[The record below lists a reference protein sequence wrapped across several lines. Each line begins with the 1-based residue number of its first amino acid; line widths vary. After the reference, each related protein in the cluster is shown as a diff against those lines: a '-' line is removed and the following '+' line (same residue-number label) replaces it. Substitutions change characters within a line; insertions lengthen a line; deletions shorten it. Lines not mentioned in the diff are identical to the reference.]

1 MLSSQPTA
9 TRLRGVTL
17 IELLVVVAI
26 LAILLAVSLT
36 ILRPVMKEMKVR
48 EASRML
54 NAYLAGVQARAV
66 ELDRPVAA
74 YFEVRR
80 YQSSADVPMAAAY
93 QVFYAE
99 SPPPYAGDMAEA
111 RIIVEGG
118 TTVSGT
124 HGPVSLA
131 YFDGA
136 GTETPN
142 NEFDDPESSAA
153 LTRLCEVGDL
163 IRFDFKGPWYE
174 IKDFNVEPNKP
185 GVIYS
190 TLYYGAPP
198 AGTVPYQ
205 ILRKPRKS
213 MVAPLDMPT
222 PMIVDVGSSGV
233 GLSGAF
239 YQNQQVTTEQT
250 VPLIISFS
258 PQGGIDRVYVGF
270 KNPATGLLGYDVQRP
285 AGAVH
290 LLIGWVDKL
299 GDLNGDTIPDN
310 LVDGGNRWVSIGNVT
325 GRITTSENAGI
336 DGITGDNPYAKARS
350 FAKDAQGM
358 GGGGA

>member
-1 MLSSQPTA
+1 
-9 TRLRGVTL
+9 VTL
-17 IELLVVVAI
+17 IELLVVVAV
-26 LAILLAVSLT
+26 LAILLAASLT
-36 ILRPVMKEMKVR
+36 MLRPVMKDMKVR

-66 ELDRPVAA
+66 ELGRPVAV
-74 YFEVRR
+74 YLEVRR
-80 YQSSADVPMAAAY
+80 YPSAANSTMAAAY
-93 QVFYAE
+93 QMFYAE
-99 SPPPYAGDMAEA
+99 SPPPYAGDMEES
-111 RIIVEGG
+111 RIIIQGG
-118 TTVSGT
+118 ATISGT

-131 YFDGA
+131 YFDGDHM
-136 GTETPN
+136 ETPN

-153 LTRLCEVGDL
+153 LPRLCERGDL

-174 IKDFNVEPNKP
+174 IKDFNQEPTKP
-185 GVIYS
+185 GVIFS
-190 TLYYGAPP
+190 TRHYAPPP

-213 MVAPLDMPT
+213 MVAPMDMPT
-222 PMIVDVGSSGV
+222 PMIVDVGASGI
-233 GLSGAF
+233 GLDDAF

-258 PQGGIDRVYVGF
+258 PEGGIDRVYMGF
-270 KNPATGLLGYDVQRP
+270 KNTATNQLNYHVTRP

-310 LVDGGNRWVSIGNVT
+310 LVDGGNRWVSIGHVT
-325 GRITTSENAGI
+325 GRITTSENAGV
-336 DGITGDNPYAKARS
+336 DGVAGGNPYAKARS

-358 GGGGA
+358 GGAGA